1 MIADSG
7 AFYRLAEADMAN
19 TIQAKKRARQA
30 QATRVENGAARSAM
44 RTSIKKVLKAVQD
57 KDAANATAAY
67 RQAVSTIDRIAGRGV
82 IHKNTAARYKSRLN
96 TRVRALAT
104 A

>member
-1 MIADSG
+1 
-7 AFYRLAEADMAN
+7 MAN

-30 QATRVENGAARSAM
+30 QVARVENGAFRSAM

-57 KDAANATAAY
+57 KDRDGAASAY
-67 RQAVSTIDRIAGRGV
+67 RQAVSTIDRIVGRGV

-96 TRVRALAT
+96 TRVRALA